1 MKKNITINMCGRLY
15 QIDEDACNLLQ
26 KYIESLRSSF
36 GRQEGGDE
44 IVDDIEA
51 RIAELFDE
59 LKKDGIE
66 AITIDDVKAI
76 ITRIGEPEQLTG
88 EEEKENAGEETRSA
102 GQKMYD
108 NFRSRTAGKRLFRNP
123 KDRMIAG
130 VLSGLAAYTNTDA
143 VIWRIIAVILFFF
156 YGVGLIA
163 YIVLAI
169 VVPVAVTEDDFRQMQ
184 GEGGAQSDTAGP
196 RTSNRKLFRNPNDK
210 MVAGVLSGLAA
221 YTNTDVIIWRILAI
235 VFTFFYGIGLI
246 LYIVLAII
254 LPEAITPEEKLR
266 MRGREVNP
274 QNLADAVT
282 DKEPVRHHGLLAS
295 LFSVLLKIVI
305 IFAVGIAVIIGIA
318 LCVVFLS
325 VLVVLVAAIS
335 LPVDGDMACT
345 LQTMGFAEIWH
356 ENPLVLYAFL
366 VSLLALLLIP
376 IYSIIHMLLSFGG
389 KVKAMGVVQ
398 RIVFIVLWI
407 AALCCFV
414 PCCIYIVH
422 AHNSKFEN
430 ISYKNESYD
439 NSNIEDSNSCLSY
452 VDENSVMELRDS
464 VAGDSAAYRFQSFE
478 NVEPGVY
485 RFTCKAR
492 SLGKGVCV
500 YLLNVDGTRLQQEI
514 PVTVNAEN
522 NSPKGAKKK
531 KRAADSAK
539 NTDEWVDVAIDD
551 VRVAERGKVTYG
563 VCLGENHTGIKC
575 DWRDY
580 SVKDFKLERVGV

>member
-76 ITRIGEPEQLTG
+76 ITRIGEPEQLAG

-123 KDRMIAG
+123 KDKMIAG

-156 YGVGLIA
+156 YGAGLIA

-169 VVPVAVTEDDFRQMQ
+169 VVPVAVTEEDFRQMH
-184 GEGGAQSDTAGP
+184 GEGTPQYESSRP

-246 LYIVLAII
+246 AYIVLAII
-254 LPEAITPEEKLR
+254 LPEAITPEEKLQ

-295 LFSVLLKIVI
+295 LFSVLLKIAI

-318 LCVVFLS
+318 LCVVFLA

-345 LQTMGFAEIWH
+345 LQSMGFAEVWH
-356 ENPLVLYAFL
+356 DNPIVLYAFL

-407 AALCCFV
+407 ASLCCFV

-422 AHNSKFEN
+422 THNSKYTVVIRDDYVE
-430 ISYKNESYD
+430 ESIKQCGND
-439 NSNIEDSNSCLSY
+439 NDDNLAY
-452 VDENSVMELRDS
+452 VDQHNVFELKDS
-464 VAGDSAAYRFQSFE
+464 VAYRSLYFDS
-478 NVEPGVY
+478 VEPGVY

-500 YLLNVDGTRLQQEI
+500 FVMNNDGTRWQKEI
-514 PVTVNAEN
+514 PVTANAEN
-522 NSPKGAKKK
+522 SPKAAKNK

-539 NTDEWVDVAIDD
+539 NTEEWADVVIDSIS
-551 VRVAERGKVTYG
+551 VTESGRMAYG

-575 DWRDY
+575 DGLDY
-580 SVKDFKLERVGV
+580 SVKDFRLERIGD

>member
-36 GRQEGGDE
+36 GRKEGGDE

-76 ITRIGEPEQLTG
+76 ISRIGEPEQLAG

-123 KDRMIAG
+123 KDKMIAG

-169 VVPVAVTEDDFRQMQ
+169 VVPVATTDEDFRQMH
-184 GEGGAQSDTAGP
+184 GEGTPQYESSRS

-246 LYIVLAII
+246 AYIVLAII
-254 LPEAITPEEKLR
+254 LPEAITPEEKLQ

-295 LFSVLLKIVI
+295 LFSVLLKIAI

-318 LCVVFLS
+318 LCVVFLA

-335 LPVDGDMACT
+335 LPVDGDM
-345 LQTMGFAEIWH
+345 
-356 ENPLVLYAFL
+356 
-366 VSLLALLLIP
+366 
-376 IYSIIHMLLSFGG
+376 
-389 KVKAMGVVQ
+389 
-398 RIVFIVLWI
+398 
-407 AALCCFV
+407 
-414 PCCIYIVH
+414 
-422 AHNSKFEN
+422 
-430 ISYKNESYD
+430 
-439 NSNIEDSNSCLSY
+439 
-452 VDENSVMELRDS
+452 
-464 VAGDSAAYRFQSFE
+464 
-478 NVEPGVY
+478 
-485 RFTCKAR
+485 R
-492 SLGKGVCV
+492 S
-500 YLLNVDGTRLQQEI
+500 
-514 PVTVNAEN
+514 
-522 NSPKGAKKK
+522 
-531 KRAADSAK
+531 
-539 NTDEWVDVAIDD
+539 
-551 VRVAERGKVTYG
+551 
-563 VCLGENHTGIKC
+563 
-575 DWRDY
+575 
-580 SVKDFKLERVGV
+580 

>member
-76 ITRIGEPEQLTG
+76 ITRIGEPEQLAG

-123 KDRMIAG
+123 KDKMI
-130 VLSGLAAYTNTDA
+130 
-143 VIWRIIAVILFFF
+143 
-156 YGVGLIA
+156 
-163 YIVLAI
+163 
-169 VVPVAVTEDDFRQMQ
+169 
-184 GEGGAQSDTAGP
+184 
-196 RTSNRKLFRNPNDK
+196 
-210 MVAGVLSGLAA
+210 AGVLSGLAA

-246 LYIVLAII
+246 AYIVLAII
-254 LPEAITPEEKLR
+254 LPEAITPEEKLQ

-295 LFSVLLKIVI
+295 LFSVLLKIAI

-318 LCVVFLS
+318 LCVVFLA

-345 LQTMGFAEIWH
+345 LQSMGFAEVWH
-356 ENPLVLYAFL
+356 DNPIVLYAFL

-422 AHNSKFEN
+422 THNSKYTVVIRDDYVE
-430 ISYKNESYD
+430 ESIKQCGND
-439 NSNIEDSNSCLSY
+439 NDDNLAY
-452 VDENSVMELRDS
+452 VDQHNVFELKDS
-464 VAGDSAAYRFQSFE
+464 VAYRSLYFDS
-478 NVEPGVY
+478 VEPGVY

-500 YLLNVDGTRLQQEI
+500 FVMNNDGTRWQKEI
-514 PVTVNAEN
+514 PVTANAEN
-522 NSPKGAKKK
+522 GPKAAKNK

-539 NTDEWVDVAIDD
+539 NTDEWADVVIDSIS
-551 VRVAERGKVTYG
+551 VTESGRMAYG

-575 DWRDY
+575 DGLDY
-580 SVKDFKLERVGV
+580 SVKDFRLERIGD